1 MQRLE
6 QYCFKIC
13 SINGLMIYIISPDS
27 EKCHAKTVERCCR
40 ITGCGWNAINRT
52 LNVCRILEVSVISTK
67 GKRKLEYNG
76 INYYWYIRRDS
87 DYIPCIHIVSEDKTL
102 QLTFGFDREI
112 GVGIQ
117 YVKKLLARYL
127 EEKGFIP

>member
-1 MQRLE
+1 M
-6 QYCFKIC
+6 
-13 SINGLMIYIISPDS
+13 N
-27 EKCHAKTVERCCR
+27 
-40 ITGCGWNAINRT
+40 
-52 LNVCRILEVSVISTK
+52 
-67 GKRKLEYNG
+67 
-76 INYYWYIRRDS
+76 S
-87 DYIPCIHIVSEDKTL
+87 DYIPCIHIASEDKTL